1 MYPDIFN
8 QEAMHS
14 SYSYDFDF
22 TLLQSYAVQYNHD
35 LHLENEEI
43 NLSSHETFSQ
53 LSTWES
59 GNIQTR
65 RFEEVSYDSSKFLD
79 QESYHD

>member
-1 MYPDIFN
+1 
-8 QEAMHS
+8 MHS

-22 TLLQSYAVQYNHD
+22 TLLQYYAVQYNHD
-35 LHLENEEI
+35 LHLKNEEI
-43 NLSSHETFSQ
+43 NLFSHETFFQ

-59 GNIQTR
+59 GNIQTS

-79 QESYHD
+79 QQSYHD